1 MIFYHELVALVS
13 ECEVMSSIP
22 IEYVHKLPMSSI
34 PIEYVHKLPKKI
46 AALASKFFLK

>member
-22 IEYVHKLPMSSI
+22 IEYVHKLP
-34 PIEYVHKLPKKI
+34 KKI